1 MHAAIT
7 RARVT
12 FLILAAAAAVFLILG
27 IAPVEPS
34 TAMPPLC
41 PPHC

>member
-12 FLILAAAAAVFLILG
+12 FLIIAAVAAIGLTLG
-27 IAPVEPS
+27 IAPIDP
-34 TAMPPLC
+34 AIMPMLNC
-41 PPHC
+41 PPQC

>member
-7 RARVT
+7 RARVM
-12 FLILAAAAAVFLILG
+12 LVILTGVASVFLILG
-27 IAPVEPS
+27 IAPIDPS

-41 PPHC
+41 PPSC